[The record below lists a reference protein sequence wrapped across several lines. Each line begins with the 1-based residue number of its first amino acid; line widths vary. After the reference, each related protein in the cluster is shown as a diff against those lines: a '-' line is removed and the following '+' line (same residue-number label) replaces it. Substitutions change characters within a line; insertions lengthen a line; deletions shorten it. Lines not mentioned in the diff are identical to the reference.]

1 MQQFAHSL
9 PASPGPLRWPG
20 QLGRATL
27 RFVGSTGRR
36 ALFLRDAV
44 AALLRPPLRVRLM
57 VEQLYLIGNRSV
69 WLIVLTSVFTGMVLT
84 LQGYNVLVR
93 FGSEELVGSLVAL
106 SLIRELGPVLAALM
120 LTARAGS
127 AIAATLG
134 NMRLTEQIDAMRAM
148 AVDPIQY
155 LVTPRLVAS
164 VVAGPLLTTVFI
176 LSGIG
181 AGYLFGVS
189 VLGLEGSTFIANV
202 RRSVEW
208 SDVQSG
214 LIKAL
219 VFAVSMAWV
228 STFRGF
234 FARGGAEGVGLATMA
249 AVVEIA
255 VLILVGDYV
264 MTALMF

>member
-1 MQQFAHSL
+1 MPTVTQ
-9 PASPGPLRWPG
+9 PGPPWFEPFQLPG
-20 QLGRATL
+20 HLGRNTIAL
-27 RFVGSTGRR
+27 VGATGRR
-36 ALFLRDAV
+36 TLFLRDAV
-44 AALLRPPLRVRLM
+44 VALFRPPLRFRLM
-57 VEQLYLIGNRSV
+57 VEQLYQIGNRSS
-69 WLIVLTSVFTGMVLT
+69 WLIVLTAVFTGMVLT

-127 AIAATLG
+127 AIAAMLG

-155 LVTPRLVAS
+155 LVTPRLIAAVI
-164 VVAGPLLTTVFI
+164 AGPLLTSVFI
-176 LSGIG
+176 LVGIG
-181 AGYLFGVS
+181 AGYVFGVS

-214 LIKAL
+214 LIKSV
-219 VFAVSMAWV
+219 VFAISMAWV
-228 STFRGF
+228 ATFRGF
-234 FARGGAEGVGLATMA
+234 QVRGGAQGVGLATMA

-264 MTALMF
+264 MTALLF

>member
-1 MQQFAHSL
+1 ML
-9 PASPGPLRWPG
+9 EL
-20 QLGRATL
+20 LGAA
-27 RFVGSTGRR
+27 GRR
-36 ALFLRDAV
+36 AIFLRDATLGAV
-44 AALLRPPLRVRLM
+44 RPPWRVRLTI
-57 VEQLYLIGNRSV
+57 EQLYLIGNRST
-69 WLIVLTSVFTGMVLT
+69 WLIILTSVFTGMVLT

-134 NMRLTEQIDAMRAM
+134 NMRITEQIDAMRAM
-148 AVDPIQY
+148 AVDPMQY
-155 LVTPRLVAS
+155 LVAPRLVAS
-164 VVAGPLLTTVFI
+164 VVAGPLLSTVFI
-176 LSGIG
+176 LAGIG
-181 AGYLFGVS
+181 AGYVFGVS

-202 RRSVEW
+202 RRSVQW

-219 VFAVSMAWV
+219 LFAVTMAWI

-234 FARGGAEGVGLATMA
+234 HTRGGAEGVGLATMA

-255 VLILVGDYV
+255 VLILVGDYI
-264 MTALMF
+264 MTALLF

>member
-1 MQQFAHSL
+1 MA
-9 PASPGPLRWPG
+9 PLSFTG
-20 QLGRATL
+20 QLGRDTL
-27 RFVGSTGRR
+27 GAIGATGRR
-36 ALFLRDAV
+36 TLFLRDAV
-44 AALLRPPLRVRLM
+44 RGLFRPPLRVRLM
-57 VEQLYLIGNRSV
+57 VEQLYLIGNRST
-69 WLIVLTSVFTGMVLT
+69 WLIVLTSVFTGMVLA

-106 SLIRELGPVLAALM
+106 SLIRELGPVLAGLM

-134 NMRLTEQIDAMRAM
+134 NMRLTEQIDAMRAL
-148 AVDPIQY
+148 AVDPVQY

-164 VVAGPLLTTVFI
+164 LIAGPLLTAVFI

-181 AGYLFGVS
+181 AAYVFGVS

-214 LIKAL
+214 MLKSL
-219 VFAVSMAWV
+219 VFALCMAWV
-228 STFRGF
+228 ASFRGF
-234 FARGGAEGVGLATMA
+234 FASGGAQGVGLATMS